1 MKRITAFIQ
10 TNWLIIV
17 ICFLTSVGVFFKFYH
32 LEDRFFWYD
41 ETYTIAHV
49 KGNQQFNIAVDEI
62 KTKSYYLDQLSLNKQ
77 NASFNFRINGLISS
91 PNPKPLHYSLL
102 MVWCKIVGDSPFHY
116 RLFSLFI
123 FIISLP
129 FLFLLVKK
137 ITGSRLA
144 GLIALCLYCTSPY
157 FNYFA
162 QQARY
167 YMLWTFLIIA
177 LHYLLF
183 NALSSNKTKWW
194 ILYIIVGIL
203 SLYANM
209 LSGLVLIGHFIY
221 ILIYKKS
228 ILKAYCISSLF
239 IVLFYTPWVI
249 LMINHQSEINNMLV
263 WHSWAGYNLN
273 FITLFVAQI
282 LLMAE
287 SFISFI
293 GSYGQL
299 NLNMY
304 LDFKS
309 NYLLIGNSLF
319 VITIIIYSVYYTL
332 STQSKE
338 KSAFLLLIIIPQ
350 ILFFIVADLVRNTA
364 ATYTHRYHVINIIG
378 ILLFLTLLFYK
389 KLKESNL
396 MFIGVFLLMVLLGL
410 NSIYINSKNRC
421 WYTAPYC
428 KTIVERSD
436 LLKNSKHTLI
446 ITDYTYY
453 TSYEKIKF
461 VDFMSMVN
469 EYKNY
474 NVDYL
479 VASSQNNNLEKLLAS
494 KSYSK
499 IYVFNASGELID
511 RLSNLSIKMEMI
523 QMGVWVIN
531 LN

>member
-10 TNWLIIV
+10 TNWLIII

-41 ETYTIAHV
+41 EIYTIEHT
-49 KGNQQFNIAVDEI
+49 KGNQHFNIAVDEI
-62 KTKSYYLDQLSLNKQ
+62 KTKSYYLDQLSLNNQ

-91 PNPKPLHYSLL
+91 PNPIPLHYSLL
-102 MVWCKIVGDSPFHY
+102 MVWCKIIGDSPFHY

-144 GLIALCLYCTSPY
+144 GLIALCLYCSSPY

-167 YMLWTFLIIA
+167 YMLWTFLIIL
-177 LHYLLF
+177 LHYVLF

-221 ILIYKKS
+221 ILICKKS
-228 ILKAYCISSLF
+228 LLKEYCISSLF
-239 IVLFYTPWVI
+239 ILLFYTPWII
-249 LMINHQSEINNMLV
+249 LMINYQSEINNTV
-263 WHSWAGYNLN
+263 AWHNWTGYNLN
-273 FITLFVAQI
+273 FITLILAQI
-282 LLMAE
+282 ILMAE
-287 SFISFI
+287 SFISFH

-299 NLNMY
+299 DLNMY
-304 LDFKS
+304 LDFKT
-309 NYLLIGNSLF
+309 NYLLIFNSLF
-319 VITIIIYSVYYTL
+319 VITIIIYSVYYIL

-350 ILFFIVADLVRNTA
+350 ILFFIVVDLVRNTG

-378 ILLFLTLLFYK
+378 ILLFLSLLFYK
-389 KLKESNL
+389 KLKQSNL
-396 MFIGVFLLMVLLGL
+396 TFIGIFLLMVLLGL
-410 NSIYINSKNRC
+410 NSIYDNSRNRC

-428 KTIVERSD
+428 KTIVARSD
-436 LLKNSKHTLI
+436 LLKSNKNTLI
-446 ITDYTYY
+446 ISDYKTYEE
-453 TSYEKIKF
+453 SKF
-461 VDFMSMVN
+461 IDFISMVN

-479 VASSQNNNLEKLLAS
+479 IATTQINNLEKLLAS

-511 RLSNLSIKMEMI
+511 RLSNFSIKMEMI
-523 QMGVWVIN
+523 HPGVWVIN
-531 LN
+531 LNKT